1 MLTQVTLRT
10 ATPSDYKEIAQIS
23 VAAYH
28 EYAKVLSAE
37 NWQRMQQNLLNVEHT
52 AEVADFIVAEIEN
65 KIVGAIAY
73 YPPGKSNPKYFNS
86 QWASLR
92 LLAVDPQHRRKGIG
106 KLLTNEGIERA
117 KDNAKAIA
125 LYTSEAMTVAQKMY
139 GSLGFKQVR
148 ELPMMLDLRYWLYV
162 LYLPPERS

>member
-1 MLTQVTLRT
+1 MILGT
-10 ATPSDYKEIAQIS
+10 ATLSDYKAIAQIS
-23 VAAYH
+23 VAAYR

-37 NWQRMQQNLLNVEHT
+37 NWQRMQQNLLDVEHT
-52 AEVADFIVAEIEN
+52 AQVADFIVAEIKN
-65 KIVGAIAY
+65 AIVGAIAY
-73 YPPGKSNPKYFNS
+73 YPPGKSNPKYFDS

-106 KLLTNEGIERA
+106 KLLTNEGIKRA
-117 KDNAKAIA
+117 KQNDAKAIA

-162 LYLPPERS
+162 LYLPPEKS

>member
-1 MLTQVTLRT
+1 MILRT
-10 ATPSDYKEIAQIS
+10 ATPSDYREIAQIS
-23 VAAYH
+23 IAAYQ
-28 EYAKVLSAE
+28 EYAKVLNAE
-37 NWQRMQQNLLNVEHT
+37 NWQRMQQNLLDVEHT
-52 AEVADFIVAEIEN
+52 AKVADFIVAEIKN
-65 KIVGAIAY
+65 AIVGAIAY
-73 YPPGKSNPKYFNS
+73 YPPGKSNPKYFDS

-92 LLAVDPQHRRKGIG
+92 LLAVAPQHRRKGIG